1 MCRFLLSFLFLLVV
15 ATGGSAARPFRTESF
30 YGNVRTLQVR
40 LSGDPLAPPVAL
52 LGHDEGIVI
61 SFDMLADDPEYL
73 YYRIVHCNADW
84 TPSDLSDVEYI
95 DGFNGLPVDDYSL
108 SFNTYRNYVHYRI
121 ALPNEEVRFRLSGNY
136 AVLVYPEGNP
146 DSLLLTACFSI
157 TENLVALGCEI
168 TTRTDVDY
176 NKAHQQLSFKVM
188 YPQYEIRNPREELK
202 VSITT
207 NVGYDDGV
215 TVSQPLYVRNQELE
229 YAHTPR
235 LVFPAGNEYRRF
247 ETVSRHYNTIGVESM
262 RYFDPYYH
270 AILKTDYPRASGAYV
285 YDETQ
290 NGHFY
295 IRTDDSEE
303 ADTEADYFVVHF
315 MLATGALVE
324 GEVYIDGEFTHGRL
338 DETTR
343 MTYNPETRAYEKD
356 MLLKQ
361 GAYNYR
367 YLLQRPGAKAD
378 AAPIEGNFYETRNE
392 YQIRVYHR
400 PQGARYDRLIG
411 YTRCRM

>member
-1 MCRFLLSFLFLLVV
+1 MRCIFSLVLFLSTITGLWAAQPYRT
-15 ATGGSAARPFRTESF
+15 ATFNPS
-30 YGNVRTLQVR
+30 VHTLQVR

-52 LGHDEGIVI
+52 LGSDNGIVV
-61 SFDMLADDPEYL
+61 SFDMLEDNPQYL
-73 YYRIVHCNADW
+73 YYRVVHCNADW
-84 TPSDLSDVEYI
+84 TPSLLTEVEYI
-95 DGFNGLPVDDYSL
+95 DGFNDLPVEEYDL
-108 SFNTYRNYVHYRI
+108 SFNTYCNYVHYRI
-121 ALPNEEVRFRLSGNY
+121 ALPNEDMRFRVSGNY
-136 AVLVYPEGNP
+136 ALLVYPEGNP
-146 DSLLLTACFSI
+146 DSLLLTACFSL
-157 TENLVALGCEI
+157 TENLVAIGCEI

-188 YPQYEIRNPREELK
+188 YPQYDIRYPREEIK
-202 VSITT
+202 AYVTT
-207 NVGYDDGV
+207 NVDNESGV
-215 TVSQPLYVRNQELE
+215 LLPQPLYVRNREIE
-229 YAHTPR
+229 YAHVPD
-235 LVFPAGNEYRRF
+235 LIFPAGNEYRRF

-270 AILKTDYPRASGAYV
+270 ALLRPDEPRAGGLYA

-290 NGHFY
+290 NGHFF
-295 IRTDDSEE
+295 IRTDESDVP
-303 ADTEADYFVVHF
+303 DTEADYFVVHF
-315 MLATGALVE
+315 MLQTGAPVN
-324 GEVYIDGEFTHGRL
+324 GDIYIDGEFTHGRR

-343 MTYNPETRAYEKD
+343 MSYNAETQAYEKS

-367 YLLQRPGAKAD
+367 YLLQQPGRAAD

-392 YQIRVYHR
+392 YQLRIYHR

>member
-1 MCRFLLSFLFLLVV
+1 MRCIFSLVLFLSAITGLWAAQPYRT
-15 ATGGSAARPFRTESF
+15 ATFNPS
-30 YGNVRTLQVR
+30 VHTLQVR

-52 LGHDEGIVI
+52 LGSDNGIVV
-61 SFDMLADDPEYL
+61 SFDMLEDNPQYL
-73 YYRIVHCNADW
+73 YYRVVHCNADW
-84 TPSDLSDVEYI
+84 TPSLLTEVEYI
-95 DGFNGLPVDDYSL
+95 DGFNDLPVEEYDL
-108 SFNTYRNYVHYRI
+108 SFNTYCNYVHYRI
-121 ALPNEEVRFRLSGNY
+121 TLPNEDMRFRVSGNY
-136 AVLVYPEGNP
+136 ALLVYPEGNP
-146 DSLLLTACFSI
+146 DSLLLTACFSL
-157 TENLVALGCEI
+157 TENLVAIGCEI

-188 YPQYEIRNPREELK
+188 YPQYDIRYPREEIK
-202 VSITT
+202 AYVTT
-207 NVGYDDGV
+207 NVDNESGV
-215 TVSQPLYVRNQELE
+215 LLPQPLYVRNREIE
-229 YAHTPR
+229 YAHVPD
-235 LVFPAGNEYRRF
+235 LIFPAGNEYRRF

-270 AILKTDYPRASGAYV
+270 ALLRPDEPRAGGLYA

-290 NGHFY
+290 NGHFF
-295 IRTDDSEE
+295 IRTDESDVP
-303 ADTEADYFVVHF
+303 DTEADYFVVHF
-315 MLATGALVE
+315 MLQTGAPVN
-324 GEVYIDGEFTHGRL
+324 GDIYIDGEFTHGRR

-343 MTYNPETRAYEKD
+343 MSYNAETQAYEKS

-367 YLLQRPGAKAD
+367 YLLQQPGRAAD

-392 YQIRVYHR
+392 YQLRIYHR